1 MKIIEWFKDKAIF
14 ILMIVLFASPIL
26 FVVVYNFQ
34 DTVNEIDELRDVI
47 EDMNVSS
54 DYKQG
59 WIDCI
64 NYLKHIRMRA
74 TNCTV
79 ANIR

>member
-1 MKIIEWFKDKAIF
+1 MKIIDWFKDKAIF
-14 ILMIVLFASPIL
+14 IIIIVLFATPIL
-26 FVVVYNFQ
+26 LVFVTDILQ
-34 DTVNEIDELRDVI
+34 DNAEIDELCDVI